1 MRFYWYGHACF
12 LIVTAGGTRV
22 LTDPFDATVGYSLPR
37 EPVDVVTVSHH
48 HYDHDAAGGVR
59 GNPRVVDSADKVQVK
74 DVSIYGVSSYHD
86 DAGGRQRG
94 ANTIF
99 VIEADGLRA
108 VHLGDLGHQLSTAQV
123 GDIGLVDVLMVPV
136 GGTFTVDATGAAD
149 VVKALHP
156 QVILPMH
163 YQTPRLQ
170 KLRLDP
176 VEKFTAYFSAVRRAP
191 ELEISRESLPSR
203 PDVVVLEVHQEQG

>member
-48 HYDHDAAGGVR
+48 HYDHDAAGEIKGH
-59 GNPRVVDSADKVQVK
+59 PRVVDSADKVQVK

-86 DAGGRQRG
+86 NTGGRQRG

-99 VIEADGLRA
+99 VIEADGLRS
-108 VHLGDLGHQLSTAQV
+108 VHLGDLGHQLSPAQV
-123 GDIGLVDVLMVPV
+123 RDIGEVDVLMVPV
-136 GGTFTVDATGAAD
+136 GGTFTVDAAGAAG
-149 VVKALHP
+149 VVNALHP

-163 YQTPRLQ
+163 YQTPWLQ
-170 KLRLDP
+170 NLRLDP
-176 VEKFTAYFSAVRRAP
+176 VEKFTALFSAVRRASD
-191 ELEISRESLPSR
+191 LEISRESLPGR
-203 PDVVVLEVHQEQG
+203 PEVVVLEVYQEQG